1 MDKRK
6 DSHEQRLIGCR
17 KTCGNCETAKEEE
30 VEEYEEPVSH
40 NAVKSEHCVAKSV
53 NLFGLE
59 FDLVMGDCYDP
70 PTREECLDRYAI
82 DSNDQKHLDA
92 PGWFEG
98 CQTHKDYGDCE
109 HDSDIKRGCRA
120 TCEICKSSN
129 VIPQFQ
135 LCIGEQHETTTMIDS
150 YSLKGAELMYQVNDR
165 KCLKLY
171 DPSQHYPAASGNLD
185 MHVAIRLS
193 ECENDDAEDEFVRI
207 VVDFLTES

>member
-1 MDKRK
+1 MT
-6 DSHEQRLIGCR
+6 HRLERNVWTDMPLIQMTKNTWMPQDGLR
-17 KTCGNCETAKEEE
+17 GVKLIRIMAT
-30 VEEYEEPVSH
+30 VSMT
-40 NAVKSEHCVAKSV
+40 VISKK
-53 NLFGLE
+53 
-59 FDLVMGDCYDP
+59 
-70 PTREECLDRYAI
+70 
-82 DSNDQKHLDA
+82 
-92 PGWFEG
+92 
-98 CQTHKDYGDCE
+98 
-109 HDSDIKRGCRA
+109 GCRA

-193 ECENDDAEDEFVRI
+193 ECENDDAEDCLRKRCKGHGWSIECEGEWMTLVAAGSNLEALSI
-207 VVDFLTES
+207 A